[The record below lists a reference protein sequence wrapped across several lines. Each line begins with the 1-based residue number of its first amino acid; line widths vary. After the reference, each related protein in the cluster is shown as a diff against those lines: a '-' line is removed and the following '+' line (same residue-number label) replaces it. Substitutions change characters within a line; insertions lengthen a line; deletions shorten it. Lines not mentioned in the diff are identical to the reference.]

1 MQASRF
7 KLGYR
12 ILCVA
17 SVGAGSLGLL
27 LPLVPTTPF
36 LLLALWA
43 AARGAPEWHGRI
55 RNHPRFVSTLDA
67 WEYERAIPP
76 RAKYLGCAL
85 LASSWLMLWAS
96 GAGPVLL
103 ASLAAFFVGFSIFLL
118 SRPSPS
124 GKVSLAAQD
133 YPEIGAV
140 RTRTSEPPETSS
152 QSSAE

>member
-1 MQASRF
+1 MRPTRF

-17 SVGAGSLGLL
+17 SVGAGTLGVL

-76 RAKYLGCAL
+76 RAKYMGCGL
-85 LASSWLMLWAS
+85 LASSWLILWAT

-118 SRPSPS
+118 SRPSPR
-124 GKVSLAAQD
+124 
-133 YPEIGAV
+133 
-140 RTRTSEPPETSS
+140 RTVPVDD
-152 QSSAE
+152 AD